1 MISNKKLK
9 HDINSIF
16 SKIETSIEL
25 LKEGLS
31 EEEKEEVLS
40 ILGTSFKKLNTFCQL
55 FLTYSLEENFVIEE
69 VNIGQMLKLK
79 GDLYFRTDKK
89 IFLFVLEIIKDM
101 SKGGVTAKMEK
112 NSLILNAELN
122 VESELDRFIL
132 KLIESVL
139 KLIHLKISISKNII
153 KIEEYR

>member
-1 MISNKKLK
+1 MISNRKLK

-25 LKEGLS
+25 LKEELS

-40 ILGTSFKKLNTFCQL
+40 ILSTSFKKLNMFCQL
-55 FLTYSLEENFVIEE
+55 FLTYNLEKSFVIEE
-69 VNIGQMLKLK
+69 VNIGHILELK
-79 GDLYFRTDKK
+79 GNLSFRTDKK
-89 IFLFVLEIIKDM
+89 IFLFILEIIKGM
-101 SKGGVTAKMEK
+101 SKGSVTAKIEK

>member
-1 MISNKKLK
+1 MSSNRKLK

-25 LKEGLS
+25 LKEELS

-40 ILGTSFKKLNTFCQL
+40 ILSTSFKRLNMFCQL
-55 FLTYSLEENFVIEE
+55 FLLYSLEENFVIEE

-79 GDLYFRTDKK
+79 GNLYFKTDKK
-89 IFLFVLEIIKDM
+89 IFLFVLETIKNM
-101 SKGGVTAKMEK
+101 SEGRVIAKIEK
-112 NSLILNAELN
+112 NSLILNAKLKVDNE
-122 VESELDRFIL
+122 VDRFIL
-132 KLIESVL
+132 KLIENVL
-139 KLIHLKISISKNII
+139 KLIHIKISILKDII

>member
-40 ILGTSFKKLNTFCQL
+40 ILGTSFKKLNTFCRL
-55 FLTYSLEENFVIEE
+55 FLMYSLEENFVIEE

-89 IFLFVLEIIKDM
+89 IFSFVLEIIKDM

-139 KLIHLKISISKNII
+139 KLIHLKIGISKNII